1 MAFPTTYHGERKVKG
16 GGDFHFPVSDLLSGS
31 LFFIHGIKYHGTS
44 QTQNMLIHRAEI
56 KQYDSFSTIIL
67 TTGPRDFYYSM
78 WNENQLSSYLHDISL
93 EV

>member
-1 MAFPTTYHGERKVKG
+1 
-16 GGDFHFPVSDLLSGS
+16 
-31 LFFIHGIKYHGTS
+31 
-44 QTQNMLIHRAEI
+44 MLIHRAEI

-93 EV
+93 EVWQPLFSSLAKVFG